1 VLAREHGQED
11 AEAFLQSLAASSPT
25 ERQMEIL
32 TAHLTVGETYFFREI
47 KSLDAFRNHVIPEL
61 IRQRAGRGQKLRIWI
76 AGCSTGEEAYTIA
89 IILSELISN
98 LDAWDIDILA
108 TDINATALEK
118 ARQGVYTEWSFR
130 GMPELLRE
138 RYFEPQDGKT
148 FAIRSRFKDMVSFAR
163 HNLVIDTYPSLQ
175 NNTNAMDV
183 IFCRNVLMYFLP
195 ELVQKVIVRFFNC
208 LVEGAWLIVAPSE
221 TFMLSASE
229 FSPVPFEGATLY
241 KKESH
246 KLAAVDATRN
256 SELPQF
262 GARNSEL
269 PQFGARNSERPQ
281 FGARNSELSQ
291 FGARNSELPQF
302 GARNSELPQF
312 GARNSELP
320 QFGAR
325 NSELGVLNS
334 LFPVPSSP
342 FPVPSSPFPVPSS
355 PFPVPSSPFPVPSSP
370 FPVPSS
376 PFPVPSSPLPVPMS
390 DSYEAALSAYQAG
403 RYADAAA
410 ALQYLVGADGLSELG
425 IGAGKSLALMARIDA
440 NQGKLETALEWAE
453 KAIAA
458 DKVNPGFYYL
468 LATILE
474 EQHRP
479 KDAVQA
485 LKRALYLDPSFIL
498 AHFTLGNIT
507 SQEKGGKGVNRHFI
521 NALEL
526 LTQIPK
532 DEVLPESEGVTAGRL
547 LSILENMNLER
558 GIRNLERGTH

>member
-1 VLAREHGQED
+1 MRMNNNGANLLGDIAAAGLNRLGAQVTARIGLNFSESRKQDLLRAVRVLAREHGQED
-11 AEAFLQSLAASSPT
+11 AEAFLQSLAASFPT

-89 IILSELISN
+89 IILSELISK

-108 TDINATALEK
+108 TDINAAALEK

-138 RYFEPQDGKT
+138 RYFEPQGGKT
-148 FAIRSRFKDMVSFAR
+148 FAIRSRFKDMVCFAR
-163 HNLVIDTYPSLQ
+163 HNLVIDAYPSLQ

-195 ELVQKVIVRFFNC
+195 ELVQKVIVRFCNC

-241 KKESH
+241 RKESH
-246 KLAAVDATRN
+246 KVAAVDLMRK
-256 SELPQF
+256 SVLPQL
-262 GARNSEL
+262 GARNSEQL
-269 PQFGARNSERPQ
+269 IQRGSRS
-281 FGARNSELSQ
+281 GL
-291 FGARNSELPQF
+291 
-302 GARNSELPQF
+302 
-312 GARNSELP
+312 
-320 QFGAR
+320 

-334 LFPVPSSP
+334 P
-342 FPVPSSPFPVPSS
+342 FPVP
-355 PFPVPSSPFPVPSSP
+355 
-370 FPVPSS
+370 
-376 PFPVPSSPLPVPMS
+376 MA
-390 DSYEAALSAYQAG
+390 DSYEAALSAYQTG

-410 ALQYLVGADGLSELG
+410 ALQYLVGADGLSALG
-425 IGAGKSLALMARIDA
+425 IGAAKALALMARIDA

-474 EQHRP
+474 EQHRST
-479 KDAVQA
+479 DAVQA

-498 AHFTLGNIT
+498 AHFTLGNIA
-507 SQEKGGKGVNRHFI
+507 SQEKGGKGANRHFI

-547 LSILENMNLER
+547 LAILENMTLER
-558 GIRNLERGTH
+558 GIRNSERGTH